1 MKSEDLSKNR
11 KKSWKEKAVA
21 RNLEIQA
28 LKKRLKELTDSR
40 DNWKEKH
47 RILRQEVGYQCV
59 KMKGAKPTHH
69 SYPTLVIWFCVQAQS
84 YGSMSLRGCVQV
96 LLCLRLVSGKLNQK
110 WVPSYNSIRNW
121 CCKAGHY
128 RLNYEGS
135 TNAQEWVYFVD
146 ESISLG
152 KERILLVLGIPVN
165 RLDFKESLS
174 LDSMRV
180 LSIELAKSWKGDAI
194 ASVLSKLQER
204 FPLAYIVSDEG
215 NNLRKSYQL
224 LDCIHIP
231 DCGHRLA
238 NIVEKLYSDDPFFTE
253 FSKKAASLRRKWSLS
268 KYAAYMPPVQRSK
281 ARFAN
286 LFPVVAWAYKC
297 LQVWKKF
304 PSEVQSEAG
313 FIKENTGW
321 VREFYA
327 IQQRIVYIS
336 KILKNKGFSAQTHQK
351 VKRRLL
357 KRERRRRVKKFV
369 KQVLAYLEV
378 LSEKVVTRYHSV
390 YCSSDVIESAFGKF
404 KQKIN
409 PKSSQAMSEFVLT
422 LASIGSDY
430 NEEEIKNAME
440 NTKEKDIRNWRKKA
454 PSLAQQRKEIFDEK

>member
-1 MKSEDLSKNR
+1 MKSEDLGKNI
-11 KKSWKEKAVA
+11 KKTWKEKALE
-21 RNLEIQA
+21 RNREIQA
-28 LKKRLKELTDSR
+28 LKKRIKELTHSR
-40 DNWKEKH
+40 DNWKVKY
-47 RILRQEVGYQCV
+47 RDLRSEVGYQLV
-59 KMKGAKPTHH
+59 ELSGQKPAHH

-96 LLCLRLVSGKLNQK
+96 LLCLRLVSGRLNQK
-110 WVPSYNSIRNW
+110 LVPSYNSIRNW
-121 CCKAGHY
+121 CCKAGYH
-128 RLNYEGS
+128 RLVYEGS
-135 TNAQEWVYFVD
+135 VEEGEWVYFVD

-165 RLDFKESLS
+165 RLDFKKSLS

-180 LSIELAKSWKGDAI
+180 LSIELSKSWKGQDI
-194 ASVLSKLQER
+194 AAVLSKLGER
-204 FPLAYIVSDEG
+204 FPMAYVVSDEG

-224 LDCIHIP
+224 LGCTHIP

-238 NIVEKLYSDDPFFTE
+238 NIVEKLYRHDPFFVE
-253 FSKKAASLRRKWSLS
+253 FSKKSASLRRKWSLS
-268 KYAAYMPPVQRSK
+268 KHAAYMPPMQRSK

-286 LFPVVAWAYKC
+286 LFPVVEWAYKC
-297 LQVWKKF
+297 LQHWDKF
-304 PSEVQSEAG
+304 PSEVQSEAE
-313 FIKENTGW
+313 FIKENTAW
-321 VREFYA
+321 IREFYA
-327 IQQRIVYIS
+327 IQQRIAYLS
-336 KILKNKGFSAQTHQK
+336 KLLKNKGFSAKNHRK
-351 VKRRLL
+351 IKRKLL

-369 KQVLAYLEV
+369 KQVLDYLEM
-378 LSEKVVTRYHSV
+378 LSQKVVAGCNKI

-422 LASIGSDY
+422 LASIGSAY

-440 NTKEKDIRNWRKKA
+440 KTKQEDINNWREKS